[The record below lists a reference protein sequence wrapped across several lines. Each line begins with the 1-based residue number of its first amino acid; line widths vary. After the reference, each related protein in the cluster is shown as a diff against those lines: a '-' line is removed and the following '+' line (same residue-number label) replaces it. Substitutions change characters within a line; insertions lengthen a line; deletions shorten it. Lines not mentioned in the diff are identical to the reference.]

1 MSNMEGFAWRAGH
14 AIPGAACPDC
24 GRGKP
29 VLAQDGIRYG
39 STLRQSFSNPL
50 RTRASRSLR
59 KDFNMKVAV
68 VLACLLVAVAAK
80 PQFGSFGSFGGFG
93 GSRGS
98 TNSGSIQGQTGGLLG
113 NSQIQNSFA
122 NAQGSAFGG
131 GSSFN
136 RANSNA
142 GQSFGLFGGQQSAS
156 NNAFSNQFGG
166 R

>member
-1 MSNMEGFAWRAGH
+1 
-14 AIPGAACPDC
+14 
-24 GRGKP
+24 
-29 VLAQDGIRYG
+29 
-39 STLRQSFSNPL
+39 
-50 RTRASRSLR
+50 
-59 KDFNMKVAV
+59 MKVAV

-80 PQFGSFGSFGGFG
+80 PQLGRFGLGGFG
-93 GSRGS
+93 SATGGA
-98 TNSGSIQGQTGGLLG
+98 NSGSTQGQSGGLFG

-142 GQSFGLFGGQQSAS
+142 AQSFGPFGGQQSAS
-156 NNAFSNQFGG
+156 NNAFSNQFG